1 MNNLF
6 IFLPKNMA
14 KKENKTISETVENVK
29 TEVKEYYNW
38 KNMTIRYIILW
49 FLILLLVIQ
58 FILPHKKNKKDTV
71 DELNSESIATKNVEE
86 VTFNF
91 LWDEVNL
98 SDMDSDTKI
107 KFDKII
113 KKLQSDIDYKYTL
126 SQYYLPEV
134 YKTFDKYNI
143 PVEFSYIAILND
155 FQQPYWQM
163 EKDLREYYGLIISTD
178 IDETLNVKKVSEA
191 TTMYFS
197 DLYKE
202 FKDWNLVLIAYF
214 MWLDELEEEM
224 DTQWIKKFE
233 DLYVKNEIKE
243 KYFQIMAYSYI
254 FQNLDEFIN
263 TDNLSLYEPKNTERI
278 SVSEIKDLV
287 KRAKKNK
294 YSYKEIKELNPRILW
309 NSLPKWKREILV
321 NK

>member
-1 MNNLF
+1 
-6 IFLPKNMA
+6 MA

-29 TEVKEYYNW
+29 TEAKEYYKW
-38 KNMTIRYIILW
+38 KNMVVRYVILW
-49 FLILLLVIQ
+49 FLVILLVLQ
-58 FILPHKKNKKDTV
+58 FILPHKKNRNESV
-71 DELNSESIATKNVEE
+71 EELTPESIEAENIEE
-86 VTFNF
+86 ITFNF
-91 LWDEVNL
+91 LWDEISL
-98 SDMDSDTKI
+98 SKMDSDTKI

-134 YKTFDKYNI
+134 YETFNQSKV
-143 PVEFSYIAILND
+143 PVELSYIAILND

-191 TTMYFS
+191 AAMYFS
-197 DLYKE
+197 DLYKK
-202 FKDWNLVLIAYF
+202 FKDWNLVLIAYL
-214 MWLDELEEEM
+214 MWTDELEQQM
-224 DTQWIKKFE
+224 DLQWVKHFE
-233 DLYVKNEIKE
+233 DLYIVNDIKE
-243 KYFQIMAYSYI
+243 KYLQIMAYSYI
-254 FQNLDEFIN
+254 FQNLDEFIDK
-263 TDNLSLYEPKNTERI
+263 DNLSLYEQKSTERI
-278 SVSEIKDLV
+278 SVSDIKDLV

-321 NK
+321 NN

>member
-1 MNNLF
+1 
-6 IFLPKNMA
+6 MA

-29 TEVKEYYNW
+29 TEAKEYYKW
-38 KNMTIRYIILW
+38 KNMVVRYIILW
-49 FLILLLVIQ
+49 FLVILLVLQ
-58 FILPHKKNKKDTV
+58 FILPHKKNKKDAV
-71 DELNSESIATKNVEE
+71 EESNQETIATENTEE
-86 VTFNF
+86 ITFDF
-91 LWDEVNL
+91 LWNETNL
-98 SDMDSDTKI
+98 SKMDSDTKI
-107 KFDKII
+107 RFDKII

-134 YKTFDKYNI
+134 YETFDKYSV

-178 IDETLNVKKVSEA
+178 VDETLNVKKVSEA
-191 TTMYFS
+191 TAMYFS
-197 DLYKE
+197 DLYKK
-202 FKDWNLVLIAYF
+202 FKDWNLVLIAYL
-214 MWLDELEEEM
+214 MWTDELEQQM
-224 DTQWIKKFE
+224 NLQWVKHFE
-233 DLYVKNEIKE
+233 DLYITNDIKE
-243 KYFQIMAYSYI
+243 KYLQIMAYSYI
-254 FQNLDEFIN
+254 FQNLDEFIDK
-263 TDNLSLYEPKNTERI
+263 DNLSLYEPKSTERV
-278 SVSEIKDLV
+278 SVSDIKDLV

>member
-1 MNNLF
+1 
-6 IFLPKNMA
+6 MA
-14 KKENKTISETVENVK
+14 KKENKKIAETVK
-29 TEVKEYYNW
+29 TVKEEAKQYYSW
-38 KNMTIRYIILW
+38 KNMVVRYIILW
-49 FLILLLVIQ
+49 FLVLLLVLQ

-71 DELNSESIATKNVEE
+71 EELNQETIAIENTEGNTEE
-86 VTFNF
+86 ITFNF
-91 LWDEVNL
+91 LWNETNL
-98 SDMDSDTKI
+98 SKMDSDTKI

-134 YKTFDKYNI
+134 YETFDKYKV

-178 IDETLNVKKVSEA
+178 VDETLNVKKVSEA
-191 TTMYFS
+191 AAMYFL

-202 FKDWNLVLIAYF
+202 FKDWNLVSIAYF
-214 MWLDELEEEM
+214 MWSDDLAQQMNL
-224 DTQWIKKFE
+224 QWVKHFE
-233 DLYVKNEIKE
+233 DLFILNDIKE
-243 KYFQIMAYSYI
+243 KYLEIMAYSYI

-263 TDNLSLYEPKNTERI
+263 TDNLSLYESKNTERI
-278 SVSEIKDLV
+278 SVSEVKDLV

-294 YSYKEIKELNPRILW
+294 YSYKDIKELNPRILG

>member
-1 MNNLF
+1 
-6 IFLPKNMA
+6 MA
-14 KKENKTISETVENVK
+14 KKENKKIAETVK
-29 TEVKEYYNW
+29 TVKEEAKQYYSW
-38 KNMTIRYIILW
+38 KNMVVRYVILW
-49 FLILLLVIQ
+49 FLVLLLVLQ

-71 DELNSESIATKNVEE
+71 EELNQETIAAEE
-86 VTFNF
+86 TEEITLNF
-91 LWDEVNL
+91 LWNETNL
-98 SDMDSDTKI
+98 SKMDSDTKI

-134 YKTFDKYNI
+134 YETFDKYNV

-178 IDETLNVKKVSEA
+178 VDETLNVKKVSEA
-191 TTMYFS
+191 AAMYFS

-214 MWLDELEEEM
+214 MWSDELENEM
-224 DTQWIKKFE
+224 DAQWVKKFE
-233 DLYVKNEIKE
+233 DLYIKNEIKE
-243 KYFQIMAYSYI
+243 QYFQILAYSYI

-263 TDNLSLYEPKNTERI
+263 TDNLSLYEPKSTERI
-278 SVSEIKDLV
+278 SVSDIKDLV

-294 YSYKEIKELNPRILW
+294 YSYKEIKELNPRILG

-321 NK
+321 NN

>member
-1 MNNLF
+1 
-6 IFLPKNMA
+6 MA
-14 KKENKTISETVENVK
+14 KKENKKIAETVK
-29 TEVKEYYNW
+29 TVKEEAKQYYSW
-38 KNMTIRYIILW
+38 KNMVVRYVILW
-49 FLILLLVIQ
+49 FLVLLLVLQ

-71 DELNSESIATKNVEE
+71 EELNQETIATENTEE
-86 VTFNF
+86 ITFNF
-91 LWDEVNL
+91 LWNETSL
-98 SDMDSDTKI
+98 SKMDSDTKI

-134 YKTFDKYNI
+134 YETFDKYNV

-163 EKDLREYYGLIISTD
+163 EKDLREYYGLTISSE

-191 TTMYFS
+191 TAMYFL

-214 MWLDELEEEM
+214 MWSDELEDEM
-224 DTQWIKKFE
+224 DAQWVKKFE
-233 DLYVKNEIKE
+233 DLYIKNEIKE
-243 KYFQIMAYSYI
+243 QYFQILAYSYI

-263 TDNLSLYEPKNTERI
+263 TDNLSLYEPKSTERI
-278 SVSEIKDLV
+278 SVSDIKDLV

-294 YSYKEIKELNPRILW
+294 YSYKEIKELNPRILG

-321 NK
+321 KN

>member
-1 MNNLF
+1 
-6 IFLPKNMA
+6 MA

-29 TEVKEYYNW
+29 EEAKEYYKW
-38 KNMTIRYIILW
+38 KNMVVRYIILW
-49 FLILLLVIQ
+49 FLVILLILQ
-58 FILPHKKNKKDTV
+58 FILPHKKNKKESI
-71 DELNSESIATKNVEE
+71 DELNQESMETGKAEE
-86 VTFNF
+86 IIFDF
-91 LWDEVNL
+91 LWDEVSL
-98 SDMDSDTKI
+98 SKMDSDTKI

-134 YKTFDKYNI
+134 YETFDESKV
-143 PVEFSYIAILND
+143 PVELSYIAILND

-191 TTMYFS
+191 TAMYFS
-197 DLYKE
+197 DLYKK
-202 FKDWNLVLIAYF
+202 FKDWNLVLIAYL
-214 MWLDELEEEM
+214 MWTDELEQQM
-224 DTQWIKKFE
+224 NLQWVKHFE
-233 DLYVKNEIKE
+233 DLYITNDIKE
-243 KYFQIMAYSYI
+243 KYLQIMAYSYI
-254 FQNLDEFIN
+254 FQNLDEFIDK
-263 TDNLSLYEPKNTERI
+263 DNLSLYEQKSTERI
-278 SVSEIKDLV
+278 SVSDIKDLV

-321 NK
+321 NN